1 MDSQWIRTTTAETF
15 QQDVVEQSGSVPIV
29 VDFWAEWCQPCQQL
43 MPLLEKLAVDFDGRF
58 ILMKI
63 NVDEQ
68 PELAG
73 AFGVQ
78 SVPFV
83 IAMVDGQPLSQL
95 PGIVPEPQLKE
106 WLESFLPSP
115 AVEAYN
121 AALQMEAAGEIEK
134 ACELLVEAVRLDA
147 EAPIFQIALARVLL
161 ALDQDQECEELLERL
176 ESRGFLEPEAQQI
189 KSQLE
194 MKSVVED
201 SGGITTARAALDADP
216 ENTQVKIQLAEA
228 LAVDK
233 RYAEACDLLLEIVIA
248 DRTEV
253 RDQAKDAM
261 VTVLGSMGPKSK
273 LAGDYRRRLAT
284 AFY

>member
-1 MDSQWIRTTTAETF
+1 
-15 QQDVVEQSGSVPIV
+15 
-29 VDFWAEWCQPCQQL
+29 

-161 ALDQDQECEELLERL
+161 ALDQDQECEELLQRL
-176 ESRGFLEPEAQQI
+176 ENRGFLEPEAQQI

-216 ENTQVKIQLAEA
+216 ENT
-228 LAVDK
+228 
-233 RYAEACDLLLEIVIA
+233 CLLY
-248 DRTEV
+248 TSPSP
-253 RDQAKDAM
+253 RDQR
-261 VTVLGSMGPKSK
+261 GSRMPSS
-273 LAGDYRRRLAT
+273 A
-284 AFY
+284 

>member
-1 MDSQWIRTTTAETF
+1 MDSQWIRTTTADSFRE
-15 QQDVVEQSGSVPIV
+15 DVVEQSGSVPIV
-29 VDFWAEWCQPCQQL
+29 IDFWAEWCQPCQQL
-43 MPLLEKLAVDFDGRF
+43 MPILENLAVEFDGRF

-78 SVPFV
+78 SIPFV
-83 IAMVDGQPLSQL
+83 IAMVDGQPVSQL
-95 PGIVPEPQLKE
+95 PGVVAEPELKE
-106 WLESFLPSP
+106 WLESFLPSE

-121 AALQMEAAGEIEK
+121 AALQLEEAGELDK
-134 ACELLVEAVRLDA
+134 ACELLVEAVRMDPDA
-147 EAPIFQIALARVLL
+147 AVFQIALGRILL
-161 ALDQDQECEELLERL
+161 ALDQDQECTELIERL

-189 KSQLE
+189 KDQLE

-201 SGGITTARAALDADP
+201 SGGITAAREALAEAPDDS
-216 ENTQVKIQLAEA
+216 ERKIHLAEA
-228 LAVDK
+228 LGVDK
-233 RYAEACDLLLEIVIA
+233 RYAEACDLLLDVIA
-248 DRTEV
+248 SDRTEV
-253 RDQAKDAM
+253 RDKAKDVM
-261 VTVLGSMGPKSK
+261 VTVLAGMGPKSA

>member
-1 MDSQWIRTTTAETF
+1 M
-15 QQDVVEQSGSVPIV
+15 PI
-29 VDFWAEWCQPCQQL
+29 
-43 MPLLEKLAVDFDGRF
+43 LENLAVEFDGRF

-83 IAMVDGQPLSQL
+83 IAMVDGQPVSQL
-95 PGIVPEPQLKE
+95 PGVVAEPELKE
-106 WLESFLPSP
+106 WLESFLPSE

-121 AALQMEAAGEIEK
+121 AALQLEEAGELDK
-134 ACELLVEAVRLDA
+134 ACELLTEAVRLD
-147 EAPIFQIALARVLL
+147 PDTTIFQIALGRILL
-161 ALDQDQECEELLERL
+161 ALDQDQECTELIERL

-189 KSQLE
+189 KGQLE

-201 SGGITTARAALDADP
+201 SGGITAAKESLAADP
-216 ENTQVKIQLAEA
+216 NNSDLKVHLAEA
-228 LAVDK
+228 LGVEK
-233 RYAEACDLLLEIVIA
+233 RYAEACDLLLDVISI

-253 RDQAKDAM
+253 RDKAKDVM
-261 VTVLGSMGPKSK
+261 VTVLAGMGPKSA